1 MGIEHVVVKV
11 NPSLTG
17 LDDPWRLETLRR
29 IVEGLAAEGLT
40 VVGLEGDQA
49 VWRRIL
55 RDGCRFAVRC
65 LGA

>member
-40 VVGLEGDQA
+40 VVGLEGD
-49 VWRRIL
+49 L
-55 RDGCRFAVRC
+55 RDGCRFAVRR

>member
-40 VVGLEGDQA
+40 VVGLEGDPFDMAPVKQFGDA
-49 VWRRIL
+49 SCAMGV
-55 RDGCRFAVRC
+55 D
-65 LGA
+65 